1 MQKYMKVVKRILITI
16 ALSFLVG
23 APAFAH
29 APSDIVGEHDELVS
43 QLRTDCYDVYK
54 PQYDVVKLTIPAI
67 APQDINLEELGE
79 IPEDIQASLG
89 FSNEDLAELSAMV
102 EEFSAFQAPYAQ
114 DVYKNLAQVNLDLT
128 KCYIEHLADEPELKA
143 NAETLHQQAQAN
155 FDAINNYDFAGAFTS
170 TTESSNTVSV
180 PAHSSK
186 TVRLKTYC
194 LDGSRGVPQA
204 GEMYYLAGSINEL
217 QSEGICEAI
226 QAAGTTGNVGSVQA
240 DIWTKF
246 DTTPKA
252 PVTPSN
258 SITNFFASIVAALT
272 KVAGI
277 PVPTVTETNIAENS
291 LLSASRQNEVIVEA
305 ISTGSFTSLDVTITN
320 LTDQE
325 LTLDMSCL
333 TFVPKKVEINV
344 DEDTNENEINVN
356 LNTNSN
362 TNTDDNSNTTEEDD
376 NESDYDDHSTA
387 SQRLG
392 SDDIIDNNPPPL
404 PPNPPEPDDTLDLEE
419 LKKKVEDA
427 VREAEKKFKDNPTE
441 DTLKDFLKET
451 QKCMLLGCGAEDA
464 IDSVGENW
472 QKAVDQ
478 AVDAYKNNPSQNTRD
493 ALQRATELGQ
503 MLGSDTNAAV
513 DALIGN

>member
-1 MQKYMKVVKRILITI
+1 MGVVKKILITT

-23 APAFAH
+23 LPAFAH
-29 APSDIVGEHDELVS
+29 APSDAIGEHDELVS

-54 PQYDVVKLTIPAI
+54 PQYDLARLNIPVVA
-67 APQDINLEELGE
+67 AQDINLEDLGE

-102 EEFSAFQAPYAQ
+102 EELSAFQAPYAQ
-114 DVYKNLAQVNLDLT
+114 DAYKNLAQVNLDIT
-128 KCYIEHLADEPELKA
+128 SCYIEHLTNEPELKA
-143 NAETLHQQAQAN
+143 NAEQLHQQAQAN
-155 FDAINNYDFAGAFTS
+155 YDAISNYDFAGALTS
-170 TTESSNTVSV
+170 NGASITESSNTVSV
-180 PAHSSK
+180 PAHATK

-194 LDGSRGVPQA
+194 LDSGRGVPQA
-204 GEMYYLAGSINEL
+204 GEAYYLAGSLKEL
-217 QSEGICEAI
+217 QSEGICEVI
-226 QAAGTTGNVGSVQA
+226 QAAGSTDNTGSVQA

-252 PVTPSN
+252 FVK
-258 SITNFFASIVAALT
+258 NFFSNIAAALIR
-272 KVAGI
+272 VAEN
-277 PVPTVTETNIAENS
+277 VTDNS

-305 ISTGSFTSLDVTITN
+305 TSTGSFTSLDVTITN

-325 LTLDMSCL
+325 LTLDASCL
-333 TFVPKKVEINV
+333 TFVPKKVEINI
-344 DEDTNENEINVN
+344 DEDTNEDETNVN
-356 LNTNSN
+356 GNTNSN
-362 TNTDDNSNTTEEDD
+362 TENNSNATNQDAND
-376 NESDYDDHSTA
+376 NETNYDDHSTA

-392 SDDIIDNNPPPL
+392 SDNVIDDNPPPL
-404 PPNPPEPDDTLDLEE
+404 PPQPPEPDDTLDLEE

-427 VREAEKKFKDNPTE
+427 VQEAEKKFKDNPTE
-441 DTLKDFLKET
+441 DTLRDFLKET

-478 AVDAYKNNPSQNTRD
+478 AVDAYKNNPSQDNRD

-503 MLGSDTNAAV
+503 MLGSDTNSAV
-513 DALIGN
+513 DTLLGN